1 MKSSATTNQKTSIF
15 ILFLATLS
23 VVFTSTLSS
32 LTLNN
37 ANAETG
43 IAKDVFKVIVS
54 IFGVTTD
61 TGDIVATVTVNGNS
75 KVKSFDVDKLTLG
88 PSVDNSTQ
96 RGEIIEYVT
105 TFPGVEVNPG
115 DEYKVCVLTIEA
127 TDRICQEGTN
137 SVAKRPEIVDFSLD
151 KLAEDTNSEEEEGV
165 DED

>member
-23 VVFTSTLSS
+23 VVFTSTSSS
-32 LTLNN
+32 LYLNN
-37 ANAETG
+37 AHAETG
-43 IAKDVFKVIVS
+43 IGRDVFKVIVS
-54 IFGVTTD
+54 IFGVTRD
-61 TGDIVATVTVNGNS
+61 SGDIVATVTVNGNS
-75 KVKSFDVDKLTLG
+75 KVKSFDVDNLNLG

-96 RGEIIEYVT
+96 GGEIIEYVT
-105 TFPGVEVNPG
+105 TFPDLEVKSG
-115 DEYKVCVLTIEA
+115 DEYKVCVLTIES

-151 KLAEDTNSEEEEGV
+151 KLAEDTDSEEEV